1 MSERTSPLT
10 LLFGSVVSGLSAAV
24 VGPAAMYAFEAL
36 SPIAGNPAARYDAW
50 GTAYLQGFLF
60 GGIGI
65 LVAVFVGFP
74 ILLTLRRVR
83 RLSLSSSAIAGA
95 GIGLLIGMLF
105 WLFDDA
111 ESIVLLVGCAVG
123 ACCGWVSLAVAYGVT
138 VRPNKSLE
146 RTRDR

>member
-24 VGPAAMYAFEAL
+24 VGPAVMSVYEAL
-36 SPIAGNPAARYDAW
+36 WGIGGSPAAKYDAW
-50 GTAYLQGFLF
+50 GTAYLQAFLF
-60 GGIGI
+60 GATGI

-83 RLSLSSSAIAGA
+83 RLSLSLTAMAGA
-95 GIGLLIGMLF
+95 AIGLLIGMLF

-111 ESIVLLVGCAVG
+111 ESIALVVGCAVG
-123 ACCGWVSLAVAYGVT
+123 AFCGWCALAVAFVVP
-138 VRPNKSLE
+138 VRSNKSLE
-146 RTRDR
+146 RTREG